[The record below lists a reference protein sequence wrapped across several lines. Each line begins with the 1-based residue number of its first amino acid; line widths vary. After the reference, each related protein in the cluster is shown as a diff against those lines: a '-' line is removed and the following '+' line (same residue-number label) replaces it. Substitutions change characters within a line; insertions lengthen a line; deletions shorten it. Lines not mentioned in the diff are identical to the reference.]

1 MLNGRVLRIGLISVA
16 VILTFTLY
24 FLPRT
29 SKTASESAEKPE
41 AKGSIAFDNEHFIK
55 DAKSRLPWKDAG
67 VLDSLDQL
75 IAKESSGSVL
85 YDSAAAVWDRNS
97 NPGIA
102 AWYLEQKASK
112 TGAEKDW
119 LGAGYR
125 YFDAFKSTNDSVTFR
140 WFVSKAIESYSKV
153 IELNPSNLNAKTDLG
168 VLYAEGTG
176 EPMKGIM
183 MLREVV
189 QTDSL
194 HENAQMNLGF
204 LSMKSG
210 QYAKAVDRF
219 KTVLRIN
226 PNRIE
231 MYVYLAQAQVESG
244 DKEGALKNLRIF
256 RNVSKDDQMNLE
268 VDNYIK
274 EIEKSNN

>member
-1 MLNGRVLRIGLISVA
+1 
-16 VILTFTLY
+16 
-24 FLPRT
+24 
-29 SKTASESAEKPE
+29 
-41 AKGSIAFDNEHFIK
+41 
-55 DAKSRLPWKDAG
+55 
-67 VLDSLDQL
+67 
-75 IAKESSGSVL
+75 
-85 YDSAAAVWDRNS
+85 
-97 NPGIA
+97 
-102 AWYLEQKASK
+102 
-112 TGAEKDW
+112 
-119 LGAGYR
+119 
-125 YFDAFKSTNDSVTFR
+125 
-140 WFVSKAIESYSKV
+140 
-153 IELNPSNLNAKTDLG
+153 
-168 VLYAEGTG
+168 
-176 EPMKGIM
+176 MKGIM